1 MNTLKNIQNL
11 INKNKID
18 VALNEVNLLLAK
30 DNNNPI
36 LYNLLG
42 NIYFKKKL
50 LKKSIENFVKAIDI
64 DNEYAEVYFNIGNIL
79 HKSGNFKKAQDY
91 LINANKYKLNY
102 TQALYISG
110 ENYFYQGM
118 YKEALTNFNNI
129 LNFQPYHQDSFFR
142 VLQILSF
149 YDEYKKLDNKSKD
162 LNNANLKIGTNIY
175 DNVNLKFGDPEKIS
189 DHQDLNYIFKT
200 DKNIKKLDIKI
211 EPDKSF
217 DFNIFKKK
225 FDMLVSLLPQDLL
238 NHSSLNTQ
246 IIKSNENDL
255 NCERHFSVFNQY
267 NIIPKKCFSCFKIQI
282 EPKNVLELIQLSFI
296 FNNLTLK
303 NNNLRKC
310 YIELRKN
317 IPGNYKGLIYFSD
330 IDEMDH
336 TYHFLSSKLK
346 KLISQDL
353 KIIKKR
359 GCSEFSTYHPQY
371 KNLDK
376 DNLMNYDPMWKLF
389 EDIVDDNILGKEK
402 SKEKVFFYAKKKLS
416 LEDTLVILNWLRYAR
431 NINDLTYKRLVS
443 DDILS
448 VSHVLNIQMNDRI
461 FKLMNENIDKEVKK
475 EKNTELMTEK
485 PFSKSA

>member
-102 TQALYISG
+102 TQALYILG

-217 DFNIFKKK
+217 DFNIFKK
-225 FDMLVSLLPQDLL
+225 
-238 NHSSLNTQ
+238 
-246 IIKSNENDL
+246 
-255 NCERHFSVFNQY
+255 
-267 NIIPKKCFSCFKIQI
+267 
-282 EPKNVLELIQLSFI
+282 
-296 FNNLTLK
+296 NLT
-303 NNNLRKC
+303 C
-310 YIELRKN
+310 
-317 IPGNYKGLIYFSD
+317 
-330 IDEMDH
+330 
-336 TYHFLSSKLK
+336 
-346 KLISQDL
+346 
-353 KIIKKR
+353 
-359 GCSEFSTYHPQY
+359 
-371 KNLDK
+371 
-376 DNLMNYDPMWKLF
+376 
-389 EDIVDDNILGKEK
+389 
-402 SKEKVFFYAKKKLS
+402 
-416 LEDTLVILNWLRYAR
+416 
-431 NINDLTYKRLVS
+431 
-443 DDILS
+443 
-448 VSHVLNIQMNDRI
+448 
-461 FKLMNENIDKEVKK
+461 
-475 EKNTELMTEK
+475 
-485 PFSKSA
+485 

>member
-102 TQALYISG
+102 TQALYILG

-129 LNFQPYHQDSFFR
+129 LNFQPYHHDSFFR

-310 YIELRKN
+310 YIE
-317 IPGNYKGLIYFSD
+317 
-330 IDEMDH
+330 
-336 TYHFLSSKLK
+336 
-346 KLISQDL
+346 
-353 KIIKKR
+353 
-359 GCSEFSTYHPQY
+359 
-371 KNLDK
+371 
-376 DNLMNYDPMWKLF
+376 
-389 EDIVDDNILGKEK
+389 
-402 SKEKVFFYAKKKLS
+402 
-416 LEDTLVILNWLRYAR
+416 
-431 NINDLTYKRLVS
+431 
-443 DDILS
+443 
-448 VSHVLNIQMNDRI
+448 
-461 FKLMNENIDKEVKK
+461 
-475 EKNTELMTEK
+475 
-485 PFSKSA
+485 